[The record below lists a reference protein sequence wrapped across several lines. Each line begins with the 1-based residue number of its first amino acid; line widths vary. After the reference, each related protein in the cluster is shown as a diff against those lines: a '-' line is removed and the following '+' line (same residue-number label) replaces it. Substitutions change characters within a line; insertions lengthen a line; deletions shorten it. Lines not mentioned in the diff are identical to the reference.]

1 MRLFCV
7 QRNRRRTIIAR
18 PSPREDLAIILSQ
31 RLVLFMDT
39 SAFTLTIDDITVDTL
54 PLFIQLAADTA
65 SAYKEVD
72 LLYETDKIRFHNA
85 AARSPYAKHTLF
97 TTGGIDR
104 QIYAAKYSG
113 LLLAAIEDGQNSP
126 LFKKVIAIMT
136 KRWHGLYCHIRDCET
151 LDLAGVIKP
160 HYYSKPVKDSYKH
173 NLLTGAATR
182 YIRSFITLYPSIDLP
197 LQATLKFSLFI
208 ACVAGRPVTV
218 SDPELLSIIQTISS
232 NLDNTQEINL
242 LKSRLNK
249 SAVKKMAR
257 YLKNVIY
264 QKIYHNYLDPWQD
277 DRLLEGLAHCNAYL
291 SSEEGISLL
300 SPTLIAQIKER
311 DVELLC
317 RLYIVK
323 MAAETFRA
331 GQVKKSKEEMELDC
345 AEFVMFGLN
354 LLDFVREYKK
364 AKKYYF
370 EHNAAYLHAEVA
382 NLKNQLS
389 DNELEIRRLKAAL
402 AAKNKLLA
410 AKEEEIN
417 NLAVKQEFVLNS
429 MAKEQKLVKPS
440 TQPQNGRSGKV
451 SSIRSLPAGN
461 LTAISDQLPDSEA
474 AVKLLAPVQALV
486 IGGTDSWQTKLKAK
500 LPHFTYLAGD
510 DAGFDDALILHA
522 DIVFANVRCKFSHGC
537 FYKLIKLVRQ
547 QGKQLVFLSKTNI
560 PLTIRQ
566 MANAAVKPAPVNNS
580 PEYSEIDWAVEL

>member
-1 MRLFCV
+1 
-7 QRNRRRTIIAR
+7 
-18 PSPREDLAIILSQ
+18 
-31 RLVLFMDT
+31 MDT
-39 SAFTLTIDDITVDTL
+39 SAFTVIINDIKVDTL

-65 SAYKEVD
+65 SAYKEID
-72 LLYETDKIRFHNA
+72 LLYETDKTRFQSA
-85 AARSPYAKHTLF
+85 AARSSYANHPLF

-113 LLLAAIEDGQNSP
+113 LLLAAIEDGPNSP
-126 LFKKVIAIMT
+126 LFKKVTVIMT
-136 KRWHGLYCHIRDCET
+136 KRWHVLYCHIRDCET
-151 LDLAGVIKP
+151 LDLAKVIKP

-197 LQATLKFSLFI
+197 LHATLKFSLFI
-208 ACVAGRPVTV
+208 ACAVGRPVIV
-218 SDPELLSIIQTISS
+218 SDPELLSILQTMGST
-232 NLDNTQEINL
+232 LENTQEISL

-249 SAVKKMAR
+249 PAVKKMAR
-257 YLKNVIY
+257 YLKNVVY

-323 MAAETFRA
+323 MAAETFRD

-370 EHNAAYLHAEVA
+370 EHNAAYLHTEV
-382 NLKNQLS
+382 NKLKKQLG
-389 DNELEIRRLKAAL
+389 DNELELRRLKAEL
-402 AAKNKLLA
+402 TAKNQLLA

-417 NLAVKQEFVLNS
+417 NLTIKQKSVLNS
-429 MAKEQKLVKPS
+429 MVKEMKPPKINDHH
-440 TQPQNGRSGKV
+440 QPQRLRSNLSNV
-451 SSIRSLPAGN
+451 RAIPAAN
-461 LTAISDQLPDSEA
+461 LTAISAQLPDSET
-474 AVKLLAPVQALV
+474 AVALLAPVQALV
-486 IGGTDSWQTKLKAK
+486 IGGADSWQTKLKSK

-510 DAGFDDALILHA
+510 AAGFDEALILNA

-547 QGKQLVFLSKTNI
+547 HGKQLVFLSKTNI
-560 PLTIRQ
+560 ALTIRQ
-566 MANAAVKPAPVNNS
+566 MANAAANPAPNS
-580 PEYSEIDWAVEL
+580 NTSEYNEIGCAVQL

>member
-1 MRLFCV
+1 MG
-7 QRNRRRTIIAR
+7 
-18 PSPREDLAIILSQ
+18 
-31 RLVLFMDT
+31 T
-39 SAFTLTIDDITVDTL
+39 SAFTLIIDDIAVDTL

-65 SAYKEVD
+65 SVYKEID
-72 LLYETDKIRFHNA
+72 LLYETDKTGFQSA
-85 AARSPYAKHTLF
+85 AARSSYANHALF

-104 QIYAAKYSG
+104 QIYAAKYLG
-113 LLLAAIEDGQNSP
+113 IMLAAIEAGQNSP
-126 LFKKVIAIMT
+126 LFKKAITIMT
-136 KRWHGLYCHIRDCET
+136 KRWHVLYCHIRDCET
-151 LDLAGVIKP
+151 FDLAKVIKP

-197 LQATLKFSLFI
+197 LQATLKFSLFM
-208 ACVAGRPVTV
+208 ACAVGRPVIV
-218 SDPELLSIIQTISS
+218 SDPELLSVIQTISS
-232 NLDNTQEINL
+232 ALDNTREISL

-264 QKIYHNYLDPWQD
+264 QKIFQNYLDPWQD
-277 DRLLEGLAHCNAYL
+277 DRLLEGFAHCNAYL
-291 SSEEGISLL
+291 SAEEGISLL

-331 GQVKKSKEEMELDC
+331 GQVKKTKEEMELDC
-345 AEFVMFGLN
+345 AEFVMLGLN

-370 EHNAAYLHAEVA
+370 EHNAAYLYPEVD
-382 NLKNQLS
+382 NLKKQLS
-389 DNELEIRRLKAAL
+389 DYELEIRRLKTDL
-402 AAKNKLLA
+402 TAKNKLLA

-417 NLAVKQEFVLNS
+417 DLAVKQEFVLNS
-429 MAKEQKLVKPS
+429 MFTEKKLPQTS
-440 TQPQNGRSGKV
+440 CQPQQNVLNGQV
-451 SSIRSLPAGN
+451 SNVRAMPAGN
-461 LTAISDQLPDSEA
+461 LTAISEQLPDSESA
-474 AVKLLAPVQALV
+474 IKLLATVQALV
-486 IGGTDSWQTKLKAK
+486 IGGADSWQAKLKAK

-510 DAGFDDALILHA
+510 AAGFDEALLLHA

-537 FYKLIKLVRQ
+537 FYKMIKLVRQ
-547 QGKQLVFLSKTNI
+547 HEKQLVFLSKTNI

-566 MANAAVKPAPVNNS
+566 MANAAGPPAPDSNTL
-580 PEYSEIDWAVEL
+580 EYSAIGCAVEL

>member
-1 MRLFCV
+1 
-7 QRNRRRTIIAR
+7 
-18 PSPREDLAIILSQ
+18 
-31 RLVLFMDT
+31 MDT
-39 SAFTLTIDDITVDTL
+39 SAFTVIINDIKVDTL

-65 SAYKEVD
+65 SAYKEID
-72 LLYETDKIRFHNA
+72 LLYETDKTRFQSA
-85 AARSPYAKHTLF
+85 AARSPYVNHPLF

-113 LLLAAIEDGQNSP
+113 LLLAAIEDGPNSP
-126 LFKKVIAIMT
+126 LFKKVTAIMT
-136 KRWHGLYCHIRDCET
+136 KRWHVLYCHIRDCET
-151 LDLAGVIKP
+151 FDLAKVIKP

-197 LQATLKFSLFI
+197 LHATLKFSLFI
-208 ACVAGRPVTV
+208 ACAVGRPVIV
-218 SDPELLSIIQTISS
+218 SDPELLSILQTIG
-232 NLDNTQEINL
+232 NTLDNTQEINL

-323 MAAETFRA
+323 MAAETFRD
-331 GQVKKSKEEMELDC
+331 GQIKKSKEEMELDC

-370 EHNAAYLHAEVA
+370 EHNAAYLHTEVD
-382 NLKNQLS
+382 NLKKQLG
-389 DNELEIRRLKAAL
+389 DNELELRRLKAEL
-402 AAKNKLLA
+402 TAKNQLLA

-417 NLAVKQEFVLNS
+417 NLAIKQKSVLNS
-429 MAKEQKLVKPS
+429 MVKEMKLPK
-440 TQPQNGRSGKV
+440 TKDHHQPQELHSNLSKFRA
-451 SSIRSLPAGN
+451 IPAAN
-461 LTAISDQLPDSEA
+461 LTAISSQLPDSEA
-474 AVKLLAPVQALV
+474 AVALLAPVQALV
-486 IGGTDSWQTKLKAK
+486 IGGADSWQTKLKSK

-510 DAGFDDALILHA
+510 AAGFDEALILHA

-547 QGKQLVFLSKTNI
+547 HGKQLVFLSKTNI
-560 PLTIRQ
+560 ALTIRQ
-566 MANAAVKPAPVNNS
+566 MANAAAAPAPGSNN
-580 PEYSEIDWAVEL
+580 PEYSEIGCAVEF